1 MASDASSDVAV
12 QYFRSKPN
20 QLNASGGNAPLL
32 LRTSGHG
39 VNGDDHDSDVNSVS

>member
-1 MASDASSDVAV
+1 MASDASSDVTV
-12 QYFRSKPN
+12 QYLRSKPN

-39 VNGDDHDSDVNSVS
+39 VNGDDHDSDGNSVS